1 MVYMVL
7 TVWQVTHFWKVWY
20 LQSAQ
25 SNKDYKKEET
35 QEKISERKAV

>member
-1 MVYMVL
+1 MVMICI
-7 TVWQVTHFWKVWY
+7 WQVIHFWKVWY

-25 SNKDYKKEET
+25 QQRLQKEET

>member
-25 SNKDYKKEET
+25 QQRLQKEET

>member
-25 SNKDYKKEET
+25 RTKITKEET